1 MGRRLLQTTQC
12 RFPKKNGRQIIMMV
26 MIIIINRNDVNSNQS
41 PWGSE
46 WGVGGGRN
54 KASN

>member
-12 RFPKKNGRQIIMMV
+12 RFPKKNERQIIMMV

>member
-1 MGRRLLQTTQC
+1 
-12 RFPKKNGRQIIMMV
+12 MV

-46 WGVGGGRN
+46 WGVGGGRE
-54 KASN
+54 KQGIQLIIMHKLPLIG